1 MAETDPLVSF
11 AAPSDTRLH
20 VHGSKYSTV
29 NQNPQTRSLKK
40 GTDKQEGAQHEAYPA
55 RWFILAVFSLLCA
68 LQAATW
74 NTWGPIADTVK
85 VVLNWTDSDIALLT
99 NWGPISFVITGFL
112 FSYLLLVKG
121 LRYCVLCSSLIFL
134 LGLGIRC
141 LPVGIDN
148 LKWTMNAGHV
158 CIGIAGPV
166 MMSAP
171 TEVSAVWFPPHQRT
185 TSTAIS
191 TTAAFLGMSASFLVG
206 PLIVTSIPQ
215 NSSTEPL
222 DPDERTRS
230 FSEIMGLMYIECG
243 VTAVVVVATL
253 LYFPEKPPTSPSLSA
268 TRPRDSF
275 KDGALKMIKSA
286 QFWITAAAYSISSG
300 VYGGWSTQQD
310 TIFKTTLDIGQ
321 DTVGWIGFISNIA
334 GMLAGL
340 VIARL
345 VDLLGGRM
353 KAVLIL
359 LTAGAFIGCV
369 WCVLL
374 SMRYI
379 PYSLMSVYITCIII
393 GVCVNASPPIFF
405 EITVE
410 GMYPVSEGNTT
421 MVLTY
426 LNNVAALIFLALPL
440 IPNIGVIWMNW
451 LLLGAIAVCIPL
463 LMMYKEHYNRL
474 DEDKMES
481 SIQN

>member
-215 NSSTEPL
+215 NSRMRSYSRCSRSNAPVLSGEAADFTEPVRHETQGQL
-222 DPDERTRS
+222 QRW
-230 FSEIMGLMYIECG
+230 G
-243 VTAVVVVATL
+243 
-253 LYFPEKPPTSPSLSA
+253 PE
-268 TRPRDSF
+268 D
-275 KDGALKMIKSA
+275 D
-286 QFWITAAAYSISSG
+286 
-300 VYGGWSTQQD
+300 
-310 TIFKTTLDIGQ
+310 Q